1 MTRQELTYWVALA
14 LMPGVRTRRK
24 NDLYAKCYVH
34 SPRLSIVELFERR
47 SLWGELGLSASEQE
61 LFKEAHS
68 QLASHSFLVED
79 LLSQGFDIT
88 PVDSPEYPRTLK
100 ANLGISAPTV
110 LFSKGN
116 KQLLEEP
123 SVAIVGS
130 RKAGELSLRF
140 TRNIAKRSATE
151 GKTVVSGFAKGVDRE
166 ALDATLASGGRSII
180 VLPQGILTFSSGFK
194 AYFRHVAHGRLLVLS
209 AFAPTAP
216 WSVEL
221 AMARNPIIYG
231 MASEIYVAETGETG
245 GTWAGAVDGL
255 RKGRAVFV
263 RWPEPGEDNANKL
276 LAQRGARAVGMEGE
290 PVDVPSEELKTKEQ
304 REAED
309 IDRRILSVLKSQER
323 ASLRDLRERTGL
335 GWSDAKMKRH
345 LEGMP
350 QVERL
355 KDKSRVFYSLKG
367 RRQSDLF
374 SQAGEPI
381 A

>member
-14 LMPGVRTRRK
+14 LMPGMRTRRK
-24 NDLYAKCYVH
+24 NSLYAKCYVH
-34 SPRLSIVELFERR
+34 SPRLSIVELFEQR

-61 LFKEAHS
+61 LMEAAHS

-79 LLSQGFDIT
+79 LLSQGFDII

-100 ANLGISAPTV
+100 ANLGVSAPTV

-116 KQLLEEP
+116 KQLLAEP
-123 SVAIVGS
+123 AVAIVGS

-140 TRNIAKRSATE
+140 TRNIAQRSAKE

-166 ALDATLASGGRSII
+166 ALDATLAAGGRSII

-194 AYFRHVAHGRLLVLS
+194 AYFKHVAQGRLLVLS

-231 MASEIYVAETGETG
+231 MTSEIYVAETGETG

-276 LAQRGARAVGMEGE
+276 LAQKGARAVGMEGE
-290 PVDVPSEELKTKEQ
+290 PVSVPAEELKTKEQ
-304 REAED
+304 RQAED

-323 ASLRDLRERTGL
+323 ASLRDLRERTGI

-355 KDKSRVFYSLKG
+355 KDKSRVYYSLKG